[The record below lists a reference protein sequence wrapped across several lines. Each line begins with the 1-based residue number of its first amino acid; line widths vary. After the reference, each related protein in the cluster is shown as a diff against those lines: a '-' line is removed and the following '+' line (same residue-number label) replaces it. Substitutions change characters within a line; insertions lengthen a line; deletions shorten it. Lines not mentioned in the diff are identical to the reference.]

1 MFNSNTIQIK
11 NVEIENNNNIDEEK
25 DSNLGINRNKTC
37 QICKVKES
45 IYTCPRCQIN
55 TCCISCVKQ
64 HKIKYKCTGIRDKFS
79 KKRIEEFTAND
90 FFRDINFINST
101 INETNK
107 IEKKLFNLTEENT
120 TELITIKNNIEEL
133 NGKTIHKDCK
143 IKIYINF

>member
-1 MFNSNTIQIK
+1 MNYN
-11 NVEIENNNNIDEEK
+11 
-25 DSNLGINRNKTC
+25 DSLL
-37 QICKVKES
+37 
-45 IYTCPRCQIN
+45 
-55 TCCISCVKQ
+55 
-64 HKIKYKCTGIRDKFS
+64 

-143 IKIYINF
+143 IKIYKNFQLEEIKISENYAKNLEMFNQNVLQN